1 MLSLSRVAHALL
13 HTAAPVFLASTVV
26 TATSSLALAADN
38 ASASTPNIPH
48 LERIDPLYRPY
59 AAMMIGDYSNDEA
72 VAKANAEFAKVAHF
86 TTIVPELIKV
96 KN

>member
-38 ASASTPNIPH
+38 ASAST
-48 LERIDPLYRPY
+48 ER
-59 AAMMIGDYSNDEA
+59 
-72 VAKANAEFAKVAHF
+72 FALQLK
-86 TTIVPELIKV
+86 K
-96 KN
+96 KS